1 MARLFGGGL
10 EAWGARSRGDQERRR
25 AVGPGPLVAG
35 STPCTTV
42 VLYIYTYLHRLLIAD
57 CFCDGNHGVLALF
70 SLSFS
75 FSFASSWASSPFRM
89 RFFSTYCLATSYY
102 ASSSID
108 RRTTDTKGIH
118 LSARHYCS
126 ALSTSTMLH
135 PTCALCTPF
144 PPTLLTA
151 TDNGTMGH
159 IPPCPPCLAPLMR
172 GVLSLYP
179 CTGKYLK
186 YM

>member
-1 MARLFGGGL
+1 MRLG
-10 EAWGARSRGDQERRR
+10 EPGAG
-25 AVGPGPLVAG
+25 GPGTAPSRWPG
-35 STPCTTV
+35 SSCRWIYAVYYSCTV
-42 VLYIYTYLHRLLIAD
+42 YIYIYLHRLLIAD

-75 FSFASSWASSPFRM
+75 FSFASSWASSSFHM
-89 RFFSTYCLATSYY
+89 RFFSTYCLATPYY

-159 IPPCPPCLAPLMR
+159 IPPCPP
-172 GVLSLYP
+172 VLLRS
-179 CTGKYLK
+179 
-186 YM
+186 